1 MTPLLGTEV
10 APGSRFAVRYEE
22 YSMASYRAPLRD
34 MSFVLRELAG
44 IDDVAK
50 LPGFEETVDVLDPV
64 LAEAAT
70 FAREVLDP
78 LNASGDRAGC
88 TWKDGEVTTPPGFKD
103 AYRQFAQAGW
113 IGLPVA
119 TELGGQGLPQVL
131 LGAVL
136 EMWNGANVGFANA
149 PLLNQGAIEAIELVG
164 TEQQK
169 RTFIPQLVSG
179 EWAGTMCLT
188 EPQAGSDLA
197 AVRTKAVPDGD
208 HYKIS
213 GQKIFITFGEHD
225 LTANIIHLVLARLPD
240 APEGTK
246 GISMF
251 IVPKMLVRDDG
262 TLGERND
269 VYCAGIEHK
278 LGLHAQPDLH
288 AELRRAVGR
297 RARLSRRRGEPRSRV
312 HVHHD
317 ERRAVLGRRAG
328 PRHRRP
334 GLSERAGVRERTR
347 ARTRHRGE
355 ARPQPVA
362 IIRHPDVRRMLMSMK
377 AQIEAMRALAY
388 VTAASLD
395 LAHKSPDEAER
406 RRHKAFAEFMI
417 PIVKGWCSE
426 TATELCS
433 TALQVFGG
441 MGYIEETGIAQQYRD
456 VKIGS
461 IYEGTTGIQALD
473 LVGRKLIRDVGAT
486 ATKIAGEIG
495 AFATSLE
502 GGDADI
508 AAIKTELERGVEAL
522 RETSNWIGMN
532 ALSDL
537 SAAVACSVPYLKLW
551 GIVAGGWQM
560 ARAAK
565 IAAARIAAGDAE
577 ADFYRAKLTTARF
590 YADHVLSQASW
601 LQHQIVNG
609 SGAVMRLDDEGFG
622 LDRQA
627 LANA

>member
-1 MTPLLGTEV
+1 
-10 APGSRFAVRYEE
+10 
-22 YSMASYRAPLRD
+22 MASYRAPLRD
-34 MSFVLRELAG
+34 MSFVLRELAA
-44 IDDVAK
+44 IDAVAK

-78 LNASGDRAGC
+78 LSASGDRVGC

-113 IGLPVA
+113 IGLPVVP
-119 TELGGQGLPQVL
+119 ELGGQGLPQVL

-164 TEQQK
+164 TEHLK
-169 RTFIPQLVSG
+169 RSFIPRLVSG

-213 GQKIFITFGEHD
+213 GQKIFITFGDHD

-251 IVPKMLVRDDG
+251 VVPKMLVRDDG

-278 LGLHAQPDLH
+278 LGLHANPTCTLNY
-288 AELRRAVGR
+288 
-297 RARLSRRRGEPRSRV
+297 GEQSGGAFGYLV
-312 HVHHD
+312 
-317 ERRAVLGRRAG
+317 
-328 PRHRRP
+328 
-334 GLSERAGVRERTR
+334 
-347 ARTRHRGE
+347 GE
-355 ARPQPVA
+355 ANRGLEYMFIMMNAARFSVGVQDLGIADRAYQSALTYAKERVQGRDISSKSAQPVA

-395 LAHKSPDEAER
+395 FAHKSPDEAER

-417 PIVKGWCSE
+417 PVVKGWCSE

-551 GIVAGGWQM
+551 GVVAAGWQM

-565 IAAARIAAGDAE
+565 IAAAHIAAGDAE